1 MINSFWVETFVQVM
15 IMARDNVLRAIKNA
29 EIEATETLSEA
40 KREAIAITSKARQKA
55 SEIVV
60 EGKSISE
67 SEAQNLISETRK
79 SAGSEA
85 EIVSKDGHDAGEKVH
100 NSGKKNRDKA
110 VKLVVDYFRK

>member
-1 MINSFWVETFVQVM
+1 
-15 IMARDNVLRAIKNA
+15 MARDNVLRAIRNA

-40 KREAIAITSKARQKA
+40 KKEATMITSKARQKA

-67 SEAQNLISETRK
+67 SDAQNLISDTRK

-85 EIVSKDGHDAGEKVH
+85 EMVSKGGHEAGEKVH
-100 NSGKKNRDKA
+100 ASGKKNRDKA

>member
-1 MINSFWVETFVQVM
+1 MINYSQVPLITKGVTM
-15 IMARDNVLRAIKNA
+15 SRADVLRAIKDA
-29 EIEATETLSEA
+29 EMEATEMLSEA
-40 KREAIAITSKARQKA
+40 KKEATMIISKARQKA

-67 SEAQNLISETRK
+67 SDAQNLISETRK

-85 EIVSKDGHDAGEKVH
+85 EMVSKEGQDAGEKVH